1 MDDVTQ
7 PKTEWLDFD
16 FSANTL
22 SVLADAESDLP
33 TTDETYSLRV
43 TYKIDES
50 MYGEEGYFY
59 DVFSLSVD
67 IDSDCQAFK
76 WSDTTATG
84 PVDFSYD
91 FAPLYYDAA
100 VQFIQLP

>member
-7 PKTEWLDFD
+7 PKTDWLDFD

-22 SVLADAESDLP
+22 SVLADTESDLP

-67 IDSDCQAFK
+67 IDSDC
-76 WSDTTATG
+76 
-84 PVDFSYD
+84 
-91 FAPLYYDAA
+91 
-100 VQFIQLP
+100 